1 MDYKLPKCC
10 FTQYF
15 HILVH
20 LNMNVH
26 AHVLHVHSDIYTYL
40 YAFTGYSVKD
50 GTTGKRDDWLCKN
63 KLKTSRNEM
72 LLLKSRKEK
81 KNVSYTTDVVRVR
94 F

>member
-1 MDYKLPKCC
+1 ML
-10 FTQYF
+10 F
-15 HILVH
+15 HTIFSH
-20 LNMNVH
+20 SCTFKYECAR

-72 LLLKSRKEK
+72 LLKSRKEK
-81 KNVSYTTDVVRVR
+81 KMFLITTDVL
-94 F
+94 

>member
-1 MDYKLPKCC
+1 MCAR
-10 FTQYF
+10 
-15 HILVH
+15 
-20 LNMNVH
+20 

-72 LLLKSRKEK
+72 LLLKSRREK
-81 KNVSYTTDVVRVR
+81 KMFLILLMFYEYDFNDILLLAYNLKVVRIQNI
-94 F
+94 